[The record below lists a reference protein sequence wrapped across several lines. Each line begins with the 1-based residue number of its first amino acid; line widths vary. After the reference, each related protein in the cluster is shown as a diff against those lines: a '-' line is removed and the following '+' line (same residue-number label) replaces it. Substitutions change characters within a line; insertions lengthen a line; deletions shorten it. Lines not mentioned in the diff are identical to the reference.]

1 MPKSTISAEF
11 CYWFQG
17 LKETAILSVFYAA
30 SRLPAKDIDDHCIV
44 WHSPRSK
51 IKAANAKYGK
61 FQRFYSRRA
70 AKCWIRVALTFS
82 IGIDAQLI
90 GVKPIPNEWDWEPMR
105 ARIARQLTGDSIH
118 VIDKCR
124 SGNCGQLAIL
134 AHLKCEP
141 EGTCVYA
148 VSSEFRVRAKPLRIM
163 QMNPVFA
170 AVWSAPA
177 YDYGIVKRD
186 NIKHVLE
193 IVDEVTSL
201 FCLYYNQGR
210 LMH

>member
-1 MPKSTISAEF
+1 MQLQGCLPKILMITALSGTLLAQKSKQQTQSTESFRDFIQEEQRNVGF
-11 CYWFQG
+11 G
-17 LKETAILSVFYAA
+17 
-30 SRLPAKDIDDHCIV
+30 
-44 WHSPRSK
+44 SPD
-51 IKAANAKYGK
+51 
-61 FQRFYSRRA
+61 
-70 AKCWIRVALTFS
+70 VS